1 MRRFGFFSIFA
12 NLIGNHNKYNKMKR
26 TSIII
31 SVIAFAVAAFGLQ
44 SCNNT
49 TPSEVTGNQENV
61 SAEKGAIVYF
71 NLDKVLSEYDMANEL
86 RSAVESK
93 VQSIDQEVTRRG
105 NKLQNDINSFQDK
118 INKGLITRSV
128 AEVQG
133 QKLEEQRME
142 FQNYTAQKE
151 QEIAE
156 EQSVMMNQLAD
167 AIGKYINKLNETKQY
182 ALVLTTQGEILTAP
196 VVTGDASLDITEEVI
211 AGLNEEYV
219 ANKSKGNQ

>member
-1 MRRFGFFSIFA
+1 
-12 NLIGNHNKYNKMKR
+12 MKK

-31 SVIAFAVAAFGLQ
+31 SVIGLAAAVFGLQ

-49 TPSEVTGNQENV
+49 VPAENTTTTESV
-61 SAEKGAIVYF
+61 AAEKGAIVYF

-105 NKLQNDINSFQDK
+105 NKLQSDLNSFQEK

-128 AEVQG
+128 AEVQS
-133 QKLEEQRME
+133 QKLAEQQQE
-142 FQNYTAQKE
+142 FQNYAAQKE

-156 EQSVMMNQLAD
+156 EQAVMMNQLAD
-167 AIGKYINKLNETKQY
+167 AIDKYIKKLNETKQY
-182 ALVLTTQGEILTAP
+182 ALVLATQGEILSAP
-196 VVTGDASLDITEEVI
+196 VVTGDASLDITEELI
-211 AGLNEEYV
+211 TGLNEEYV
-219 ANKSKGNQ
+219 ANKSKENE